1 MPVLIRSIHL
11 MMLQSY
17 IIIPEKQEKSVNAC
31 ALFYGMCQNPNCVGR
46 LHIIELCYGRC
57 PQAYGQYDGPA
68 CQRVP
73 GAGVENIGLSEI
85 SLNGK
90 MVNYAAKY
98 AVLQ

>member
-46 LHIIELCYGRC
+46 LHIIELCSGRC

-68 CQRVP
+68 CQRVYMEKM
-73 GAGVENIGLSEI
+73 GIKNRMSNIG
-85 SLNGK
+85 SLGTFGEK
-90 MVNYAAKY
+90 QKR
-98 AVLQ
+98 

>member
-46 LHIIELCYGRC
+46 PHIIELCSGRC
-57 PQAYGQYDGPA
+57 PQAYGRDDGPA
-68 CQRVP
+68 CQ
-73 GAGVENIGLSEI
+73 GVYGKDGHKGSYVQYRFFGNI
-85 SLNGK
+85 
-90 MVNYAAKY
+90 
-98 AVLQ
+98 